1 MLTGFKEFLFRGNV
15 VDLAVAVVMGTAFAT
30 LISAFTSAFLDPV
43 LALLAG
49 DSSLGLAFQ
58 LNDDNPDTV
67 VDVGMFLSALVAFAI
82 TSAVV
87 YFVIVTPMRA
97 LTERLTTAQEE
108 AATVPADVAL
118 LAEIRDLLRQS
129 GEQSGSAPSGAPGSA
144 PTPPAAGSSPA
155 GG

>member
-15 VDLAVAVVMGTAFAT
+15 VDLAVAVVMGTAFAA
-30 LISAFTSAFLDPV
+30 LISAFTMAILDPL

-49 DSSLGLAFQ
+49 DSDLGLAFR
-58 LNDDNPDTV
+58 LNDDNPDTL
-67 VDVGMFLSALVAFAI
+67 VDVGLFLSAFVAFAI

-97 LTERLTTAQEE
+97 LTERSTTAQEQ

-118 LAEIRDLLRQS
+118 LTEIRDLLRQS
-129 GEQSGSAPSGAPGSA
+129 GEPA
-144 PTPPAAGSSPA
+144 PPAAGSFPA

>member
-15 VDLAVAVVMGTAFAT
+15 VDLAVAVVMGTAFAA
-30 LISAFTSAFLDPV
+30 LISAFTMAFLDPV

-58 LNDDNPDTV
+58 LNDGNPDTV
-67 VDVGMFLSALVAFAI
+67 VDVGLFLSALVAFAI

-97 LTERLTTAQEE
+97 LTERLTAAQEQ
-108 AATVPADVAL
+108 AATVPADIAL
-118 LAEIRDLLRQS
+118 LTEIRDLLRQP
-129 GEQSGSAPSGAPGSA
+129 GAEPSSDE
-144 PTPPAAGSSPA
+144 PTPPAAGSSAA